1 MMKNS
6 DKFMEQVK
14 NEFRNKRGRTSL
26 YCFEPF
32 DISEVIFNV
41 VIPYCDKH
49 KEGQIFICVDK
60 YETRKKILDYFK
72 KYSTLNYISRL
83 RILSAD
89 FVKSTYNYE
98 YNFAI
103 TVGINRDFSL
113 INKLAQENKFIL
125 CILTERHM
133 NPEFVMNIQRLLPNM
148 NITVN
153 AENAKQDIIYSPV
166 EEHRYGVELT
176 DEEREQYDK
185 CAEYI
190 STSITIF
197 GEFSNIEKCKV
208 GDARLGISATEVR
221 NTIASNNGWNENLDT
236 SIEFNK
242 QIDAVYNPNVLYER
256 ACTVYNIIKQRRDLV
271 TDNSQKFDLIKKIVE
286 ENKDKKILIISKRG
300 EFASNIAKHLNT
312 EDEIIC
318 GEYHDN
324 IESRMLYDEVGLPI
338 LVKSGKM
345 KGQPKIFASQAL
357 SNEFMKAFNYDRI
370 NVLSIK
376 NSSSD
381 KLKIAVDLVIIT
393 STLCDSIIDIKRR
406 FHNITFRGI
415 PTNVIR
421 IYCTNTIEEERLTR
435 EQPNQLIKVID
446 DKENIA
452 EFDENN
458 GSIIL

>member
-133 NPEFVMNIQRLLPNM
+133 NPEFVMNIQKLLPNM

-242 QIDAVYNPNVLYER
+242 
-256 ACTVYNIIKQRRDLV
+256 
-271 TDNSQKFDLIKKIVE
+271 
-286 ENKDKKILIISKRG
+286 
-300 EFASNIAKHLNT
+300 H
-312 EDEIIC
+312 
-318 GEYHDN
+318 
-324 IESRMLYDEVGLPI
+324 
-338 LVKSGKM
+338 
-345 KGQPKIFASQAL
+345 
-357 SNEFMKAFNYDRI
+357 
-370 NVLSIK
+370 
-376 NSSSD
+376 
-381 KLKIAVDLVIIT
+381 
-393 STLCDSIIDIKRR
+393 
-406 FHNITFRGI
+406 
-415 PTNVIR
+415 
-421 IYCTNTIEEERLTR
+421 
-435 EQPNQLIKVID
+435 
-446 DKENIA
+446 
-452 EFDENN
+452 
-458 GSIIL
+458 IIL